1 MASKLL
7 KEKVSQMIV
16 LEELI
21 PVIYVF
27 VIGNEPL
34 RRYRLKKSMNSHR
47 RNVKNF

>member
-21 PVIYVF
+21 PTIYVI
-27 VIGNEPL
+27 VLGNEAIL
-34 RRYRLKKSMNSHR
+34 Q
-47 RNVKNF
+47 